1 MQDLTITLVQAEL
14 AWEDAAANL
23 FHFDR
28 IFEKFYE
35 PTDLII
41 LPEMFNTGFTMNTS
55 GNAEDMNGLSMTW
68 MAETAMKLA
77 CTLCGSLI
85 IRENGNFYNRLIW
98 MQPDGKYSYYDK
110 RHLFRMGE
118 EHHYYTAGNKK
129 MITELKGWKLMPLIC
144 YDLRF
149 PVWSKN
155 DYKEEAYAYDLLIYI
170 ANWPESRREV
180 WKSLL
185 VARALE
191 NQCYVIGLNRI
202 GTDGKGISYSGD
214 SMLIDPRGIIISK
227 TKAYTE
233 SVETVKISLKNL
245 QDFRKKFPAYL
256 DADDFSI
263 HY

>member
-170 ANWPESRREV
+170 ANWPSVRSSA

-185 VARALE
+185 GGRAIENMAYVAG
-191 NQCYVIGLNRI
+191 VNRVGRDGRGFEYAGESMI
-202 GTDGKGISYSGD
+202 AGPDGKIYSKVRAGKESISTNTLNVSE
-214 SMLIDPRGIIISK
+214 LLQIRNK
-227 TKAYTE
+227 L
-233 SVETVKISLKNL
+233 SVGKDWDNFSLE
-245 QDFRKKFPAYL
+245 
-256 DADDFSI
+256 
-263 HY
+263 